1 MAIKTHTGPEY
12 DLSTSV
18 TFLLAGIALG
28 ALLTFIFSPLALDS
42 KFVQRSKMRPFS
54 SSGKPGPDKPGEPVL
69 YE

>member
-1 MAIKTHTGPEY
+1 MAIQTHTRPEY
-12 DLSTSV
+12 DLSTAV

-42 KFVQRSKMRPFS
+42 KLVPRSKVRPFS
-54 SSGKPGPDKPGEPVL
+54 LSDKLGEPVL

>member
-1 MAIKTHTGPEY
+1 MATKTHTSPEY

-28 ALLTFIFSPLALDS
+28 AFLTFIFSPLALDS
-42 KFVQRSKMRPFS
+42 KCVRRSKLRPFS
-54 SSGKPGPDKPGEPVL
+54 LSGQSGSGKPGEPVL